1 MSLQP
6 QDFSTIPEETAR
18 VAQAAFP
25 KGNPYLILRDKLGVI
40 YEDELF
46 APLFT
51 SLRGRP
57 AESPGR
63 QAVVL
68 ALQFAEN
75 LSDRQAA
82 NAVRARLDW
91 KYLLGLELT
100 DPGFH
105 YSVLSDFRDRVVVG
119 SLESQLLE
127 AILER
132 LKAEGLIK
140 ERGQQRTD
148 STHVL
153 AATRELNRLE
163 CVGETLRCALNS
175 LAVVVPDW
183 LLEQVRPGWFDRY
196 GPRFEQY
203 RLPKSKAE
211 RQALAETIGRDGHQ
225 LLEAVYSPTAP
236 AWLHKVPAVDMLR
249 QVWVQQYYVEGNLLR
264 WRTADELPPGQ
275 LMIQTPYDIEARYSK
290 KRSTQWTGSKV
301 HLSETC
307 DDGLPHLITNVET
320 TASTTPDVAVT
331 EMIHEHLEEKDLL
344 PGEHLIDAGYVDA
357 QVLVTSEQEHGVEA
371 IGPVPPDTSWQAR
384 AGQGFDVACF
394 VIDWEAQQVT
404 CPQGKQSAIWSLG
417 QDRYDNP
424 VINVRF
430 AKQDCLGCPQ
440 RTQCT
445 HAKDRPRA
453 LRLRP
458 REQHEA
464 LQWGRQWQTTD
475 EFKEKYKRRAAA
487 EGTVSQGVR
496 GFGLRRSRYIGLA
509 KTHLQHV
516 CTAVAINLMRLADW
530 FAGTP
535 RATSRCSRFA
545 ALSSQNHAIG
555 C

>member
-1 MSLQP
+1 V
-6 QDFSTIPEETAR
+6 E
-18 VAQAAFP
+18 
-25 KGNPYLILRDKLGVI
+25 
-40 YEDELF
+40 
-46 APLFT
+46 
-51 SLRGRP
+51 
-57 AESPGR
+57 
-63 QAVVL
+63 
-68 ALQFAEN
+68 
-75 LSDRQAA
+75 
-82 NAVRARLDW
+82 
-91 KYLLGLELT
+91 
-100 DPGFH
+100 
-105 YSVLSDFRDRVVVG
+105 G
-119 SLESQLLE
+119 SLERQLLD

-163 CVGETLRCALNS
+163 CVGETLRHALNS

-183 LLEQVRPGWFDRY
+183 LLGQVTLEWFDCY

-211 RQALAETIGRDGHQ
+211 RQVLAETIGRDGHQ
-225 LLEAVYSPTAP
+225 LLQAIYGPTAP
-236 AWLHKVPAVDMLR
+236 AWLREVPAVDILR
-249 QVWVQQYYVEGNLLR
+249 QVWVQQYYVEGDLLR
-264 WRTADELPPGQ
+264 WRTAGELPPGE
-275 LMIQTPYDIEARYSK
+275 LMIQTPYDIEVRYSK

-307 DDGLPHLITNVET
+307 EGGLPRLIDNVET
-320 TASTTPDVAVT
+320 TSSTTPDVAVT
-331 EMIHEHLEEKDLL
+331 ETIHEHLEEKGLL

-357 QVLVTSEQEHGVEA
+357 RVLVTSEQEHGVEV

-394 VIDWEAQQVT
+394 AIDWEAQEVT
-404 CPQGKQSAIWSLG
+404 CPQGRRSVVWSLG
-417 QDRYDNP
+417 QDGYDNP

-445 HAKDRPRA
+445 HSQERPRA

-458 REQHEA
+458 REQHVA
-464 LQWGRQWQTTD
+464 LQQGRQRQTAD
-475 EFKEKYKRRAAA
+475 EFKEKYKRRAGV

-509 KTHLQHV
+509 KTHLQHI
-516 CTAVAINLMRLADW
+516 CIAVAINLMRLADW
-530 FAGTP
+530 FAGMP

-545 ALSSQNHAIG
+545 ALAPQNLAIG